1 MSSSSDESIDE
12 NKVIAQSV
20 PKGRPK
26 QWPYVFKTWKPHDKK
41 LIIPFHC
48 RKNKPKYTAEERQR
62 IKDEKKRTIENQKKL
77 QEKLL
82 KANKKG
88 TIQRKERRR
97 ERFEKREIRKKE
109 VEKEEKL
116 QKIKRKYEE
125 KKIDPKRVIKFVN
138 KSLKLTSHK

>member
-1 MSSSSDESIDE
+1 MFIFSYS
-12 NKVIAQSV
+12 
-20 PKGRPK
+20 
-26 QWPYVFKTWKPHDKK
+26 
-41 LIIPFHC
+41 IIPFHC

-97 ERFEKREIRKKE
+97 ERFEKREIRKSE
-109 VEKEEKL
+109 VR
-116 QKIKRKYEE
+116 INF
-125 KKIDPKRVIKFVN
+125 IVGISN
-138 KSLKLTSHK
+138 KGRSINPFPSPTFN